1 MSRFDFLETNSFDI
15 IGPKP
20 KSIASE
26 LLILTQQNAYCQE
39 NICDVILFLVK
50 ASPKAFILLDGLDEG
65 LSDSGWER
73 TGVKDVLDFV
83 ILLASEC
90 PDKVRVWCSSQYRPY
105 FNETLVGFTTVN
117 ITDNPRQDVTRFLQA
132 VMGPRRCAEAISNEI
147 PKELICDYWSFDSSE
162 PPVLRP
168 RYTIHLTDNHDWK
181 IYNNP
186 PDDQKLSKEMAPC
199 EAFSNDSQTLRIGT
213 QLYARRG
220 ENSFDAIQG
229 EKATGTK
236 DTQHT

>member
-1 MSRFDFLETNSFDI
+1 MISNKCIPLMTRFDFLATNSFDI
-15 IGPKP
+15 IGATP

-83 ILLASEC
+83 IRLASEC

-117 ITDNPRQDVTRFLQA
+117 ITDNPRQDVTLSRAGFNFLWASLMIEDLQKRTTSTAAMQEMFYQDQLPTSLGGYYRAILNRIQTHHRSIACRIFSMVMFAKRPLRVEELSEA
-132 VMGPRRCAEAISNEI
+132 VGI
-147 PKELICDYWSFDSSE
+147 L
-162 PPVLRP
+162 
-168 RYTIHLTDNHDWK
+168 
-181 IYNNP
+181 
-186 PDDQKLSKEMAPC
+186 
-199 EAFSNDSQTLRIGT
+199 
-213 QLYARRG
+213 
-220 ENSFDAIQG
+220 
-229 EKATGTK
+229 
-236 DTQHT
+236 